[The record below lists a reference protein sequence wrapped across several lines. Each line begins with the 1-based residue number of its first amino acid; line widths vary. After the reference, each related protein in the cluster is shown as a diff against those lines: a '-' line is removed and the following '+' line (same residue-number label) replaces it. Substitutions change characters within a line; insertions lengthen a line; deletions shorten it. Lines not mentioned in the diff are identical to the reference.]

1 MNYLI
6 RRILQLIPTFIIA
19 TMIAFILFS
28 LVGDPFEGMRQ
39 DPRLASQVERLRKIY
54 GYDKD
59 PLHAM
64 FCGCTTSSRVNG
76 VTLSWQKGRCSV

>member
-39 DPRLASQVERLRKIY
+39 DPRLASQVERLRKIQVPTAT
-54 GYDKD
+54 GRTLRCLDC
-59 PLHAM
+59 
-64 FCGCTTSSRVNG
+64 FSS
-76 VTLSWQKGRCSV
+76 L

>member
-59 PLHAM
+59 P
-64 FCGCTTSSRVNG
+64 FTR
-76 VTLSWQKGRCSV
+76 

>member
-59 PLHAM
+59 PLTRYVLWLYN
-64 FCGCTTSSRVNG
+64 FFTGEW